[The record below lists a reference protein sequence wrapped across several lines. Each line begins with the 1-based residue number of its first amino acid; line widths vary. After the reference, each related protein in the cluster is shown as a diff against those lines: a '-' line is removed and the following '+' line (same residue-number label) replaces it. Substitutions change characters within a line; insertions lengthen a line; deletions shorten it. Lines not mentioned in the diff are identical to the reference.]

1 MTCKGCIV
9 PSHDALIGM
18 AFVALG
24 MVLIPGLNMMYL
36 GSRSVSQGYRA
47 GLISLIG
54 TGTGFVIYMVL
65 ANVGMA
71 EVFVVVPWLYIGLK
85 ICGAGYLFYLAWRT
99 LRPGGFSLFEERDYP
114 RDSRMKL
121 FRMGLMTNLLNPKAA
136 ILYLALIPQFI
147 RPHAGHVM
155 LQGFV
160 LGTVQISVSMIVN
173 SIIILAAGAIAI
185 FMKRRP
191 SWIKWRRWV
200 AGGLLG
206 AIATKLAI
214 DTFILATP

>member
-1 MTCKGCIV
+1 M
-9 PSHDALIGM
+9 PSHGALLGM
-18 AFVALG
+18 AVVALG
-24 MVLIPGLNMMYL
+24 MVLIPGPNMMYL
-36 GSRSVSQGYRA
+36 VSRSVSQGYRA
-47 GLISLIG
+47 GLVSLIG
-54 TGTGFVIYMVL
+54 TGTGFVIYMVM

-71 EVFVVVPWLYIGLK
+71 EVFIVVPWLYVGLK

-99 LRPGGFSLFEERDYP
+99 LRPGGVSLFEERTYP

-147 RPHAGHVM
+147 QPHAGHVI

-173 SIIILAAGAIAI
+173 TLIILSAGAIAV

-191 SWIKWRRWV
+191 SWIKWQRWV
-200 AGGLLG
+200 TGGLLG
-206 AIATKLAI
+206 AIATKLAV
-214 DTFILATP
+214 DAFTSATP